1 MNYYCVFAMFISIFI
16 ATILVAPS
24 TMANYIETGKLSIL
38 NFILT
43 SSALMCATSCLTTS
57 HKV

>member
-1 MNYYCVFAMFISIFI
+1 MFISIFI